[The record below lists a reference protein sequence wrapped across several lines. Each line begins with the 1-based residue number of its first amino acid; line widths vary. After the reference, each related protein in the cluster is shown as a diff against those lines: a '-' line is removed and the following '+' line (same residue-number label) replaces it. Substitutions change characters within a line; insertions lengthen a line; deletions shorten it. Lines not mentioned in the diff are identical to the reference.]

1 MTPSTSDL
9 LAWSSY
15 YNQAF
20 PVVADPSRAV
30 DKLYDPNSQT
40 RPTYVLLEPGG
51 AIVKIGSSVSDS
63 EIQAVLPT
71 AYP

>member
-1 MTPSTSDL
+1 ML
-9 LAWSSY
+9 
-15 YNQAF
+15 
-20 PVVADPSRAV
+20 ADPSRAV

-51 AIVKIGSSVSDS
+51 TIVKIGSSVSDS

-71 AYP
+71 PYP